1 MRIGRTRTR
10 DSGHSHPRHTITRA
24 TTGQAKMHPAR
35 TVRRSTTMRQTTRGQ
50 RPRENHSIKARLGPT
65 PGRSTGKVLLRRR
78 SVGDGDGTVKVR
90 NLEPVKRRL
99 DFFARTLTAGVLM
112 SSDGLFDGDTAQVQV
127 LRCAFRHGFSATIF
141 ASGT

>member
-1 MRIGRTRTR
+1 
-10 DSGHSHPRHTITRA
+10 
-24 TTGQAKMHPAR
+24 
-35 TVRRSTTMRQTTRGQ
+35 MRQTTRGQ

-90 NLEPVKRRL
+90 NLEPVERRL

-112 SSDGLFDGDTAQVQV
+112 SSDGLFDEDTAQVQV
-127 LRCAFRHGFSATIF
+127 LRCAFSPRVLCYNFCIRNVAKP
-141 ASGT
+141 SGRTLRMPN